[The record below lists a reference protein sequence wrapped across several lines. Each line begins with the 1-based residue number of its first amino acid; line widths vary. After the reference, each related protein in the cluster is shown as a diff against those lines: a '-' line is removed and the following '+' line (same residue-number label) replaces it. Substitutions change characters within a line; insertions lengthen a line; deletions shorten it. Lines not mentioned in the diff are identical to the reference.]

1 MTEPTTLQVG
11 KPLVPGRTAWPEQA
25 DFNYYDG
32 GAELCLFSFTPSVA
46 EVEAVR
52 VGPCDFAL
60 APSGDV
66 LFLLYRFGRAGAGVP
81 WSDAP
86 FSWHLVPEG
95 RRQLP
100 PAPGELSPDTRELL
114 LVILTDA
121 ATGLVRVLRA
131 VSLAPDF
138 TRALFAAV
146 AAQAAAPWCGPA
158 AYDRQLAEAYRRW
171 PSSNNLLTAAV
182 ARCAGGA

>member
-1 MTEPTTLQVG
+1 MAEPTILQVG
-11 KPLVPGRTAWPEQA
+11 KPLVPGRTAWPEKA
-25 DFNYYDG
+25 DFNYYDA
-32 GAELCLFSFTPSVA
+32 GAELRLFFPTPPPA
-46 EVEAVR
+46 EVAAVR
-52 VGPCDFAL
+52 AGPCDFAL
-60 APSGDV
+60 AVAGDV

-95 RRQLP
+95 RRQMP
-100 PAPGELSPDTRELL
+100 PTPWELRPDTRALL
-114 LVILTDA
+114 QVILTDA

-146 AAQAAAPWCGPA
+146 AVQAATLWCGPA
-158 AYDRQLAEAYRRW
+158 AYDRQVAAAYRRW
-171 PSSNNLLTAAV
+171 PSSEALLAAV

>member
-11 KPLVPGRTAWPEQA
+11 KPLVAGRTAWAELA
-25 DFNYYDG
+25 DFNYYDA
-32 GAELCLFSFTPSVA
+32 GAELRLFFLAPTAA

-52 VGPCDFAL
+52 AGSCDFAL

-81 WSDAP
+81 WSETP

-100 PAPGELSPDTRELL
+100 PAPGEVGPDTRALL
-114 LVILTDA
+114 QVILTDA
-121 ATGLVRVLRA
+121 ATGLVCALRA

-158 AYDRQLAEAYRRW
+158 AYDRQLAAACRRW
-171 PSSNNLLTAAV
+171 PSSEALLDEAE
-182 ARCAGGA
+182 ARYGDGG